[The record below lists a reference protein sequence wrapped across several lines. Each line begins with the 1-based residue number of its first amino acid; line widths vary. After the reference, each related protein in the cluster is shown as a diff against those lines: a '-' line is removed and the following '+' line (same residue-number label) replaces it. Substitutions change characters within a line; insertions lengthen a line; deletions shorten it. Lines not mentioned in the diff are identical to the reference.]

1 VRKKLRSLPTS
12 INHKLYPSHD
22 LKSHDPKPH
31 SMSSLFDDHPPPH
44 RIISSKP
51 VTAADASSILDRY
64 LKNST
69 KHPHLHPDAQITQ
82 NGVVQFSSFGGPQG
96 GVVLH
101 NLRRVAAGLHGEFLE
116 PEGTPEPEDGAGE
129 GTGGIQFGG
138 SKKDKR
144 NKSGDSSTSQGWQD
158 RAEYE
163 REEGV
168 MEIGEVGDRSNFV
181 QEGGEMPEVQV
192 TSGEPEKS
200 DKKDKKKKS
209 NAVEENAVM
218 ETTEKK
224 EKSDTTGEV
233 GDKTS
238 KEERKLMKKQR
249 SQQRKRDLAKQTS
262 STAPA
267 TH

>member
-1 VRKKLRSLPTS
+1 LTISTDLTPLQTT
-12 INHKLYPSHD
+12 PSHD
-22 LKSHDPKPH
+22 LKSHNPELH
-31 SMSSLFDDHPPPH
+31 NMSSLFDDHPPPH
-44 RIISSKP
+44 RTISSKS

-101 NLRRVAAGLHGEFLE
+101 NLRRVVAGLHGEYLE

-129 GTGGIQFGG
+129 STGGMQIGG

-144 NKSGDSSTSQGWQD
+144 NKSGDSSKPQGWQD

-168 MEIGEVGDRSNFV
+168 MEIGEIGDRSNFV
-181 QEGGEMPEVQV
+181 QECGEMPEVQV
-192 TSGEPEKS
+192 TSGEPTKS
-200 DKKDKKKKS
+200 DKKKDKKKSSTVEKS
-209 NAVEENAVM
+209 NVVEK
-218 ETTEKK
+218 TDQK
-224 EKSDTTGEV
+224 EKSGIAGED
-233 GDKTS
+233 GDKMT
-238 KEERKLMKKQR
+238 KEERKLLKKQR
-249 SQQRKRDLAKQTS
+249 SQQRKRDLANQTS

>member
-1 VRKKLRSLPTS
+1 MRKRLNRARKLNDLQRPRSTTLH
-12 INHKLYPSHD
+12 NLKYHD
-22 LKSHDPKPH
+22 TKSHN
-31 SMSSLFDDHPPPH
+31 MSSLFDDHPPPH
-44 RIISSKP
+44 RIVSSKS

-82 NGVVQFSSFGGPQG
+82 NGIVQFSSFGGPQG

-101 NLRRVAAGLHGEFLE
+101 NLRRVAAGLHGEYLE

-129 GTGGIQFGG
+129 GAGGMSSSGN
-138 SKKDKR
+138 KKDKR
-144 NKSGDSSTSQGWQD
+144 NKSGDGSTAQGWQD

-168 MEIGEVGDRSNFV
+168 MEIGEIGNRTNFV

-192 TSGEPEKS
+192 TSGQPEKS
-200 DKKDKKKKS
+200 DKKKDRQKKS
-209 NAVEENAVM
+209 KAVDESEAM
-218 ETTEKK
+218 ETTDKK
-224 EKSDTTGEV
+224 ETSATIGEP
-233 GDKTS
+233 GNKMS

-249 SQQRKRDLAKQTS
+249 DQQRKRDLAKKTS
-262 STAPA
+262 
-267 TH
+267 